1 MEKLLNLSFPSN
13 SQEFLFSSVSKKKES
28 GFHSRSLLSWDKNRP
43 LLRARVTRYP
53 VEIYRFFTGMRMTF
67 STGSRPLFLTNRA
80 TGHVFRIVSA
90 NRSKNR
96 LFPKTSDGVQTI
108 LPIGN
113 GAQPA
118 RVPSIFLVSLRFLEI
133 FFFQNF
139 FFYSFSIVSRIK
151 IIISITRSVVAS
163 SRLALSDYAT
173 ASSLSL
179 SRICL
184 RNRLITGRN
193 DRFSLTFFRA
203 LREFRTDARAN

>member
-53 VEIYRFFTGMRMTF
+53 LEIYRFSTGVRMTF

-113 GAQPA
+113 GGQPC
-118 RVPSIFLVSLRFLEI
+118 LRSFDLSRSFSYPFASWKFFFSKI
-133 FFFQNF
+133 FFSTHFL
-139 FFYSFSIVSRIK
+139 
-151 IIISITRSVVAS
+151 S
-163 SRLALSDYAT
+163 SPGLKL
-173 ASSLSL
+173 
-179 SRICL
+179 
-184 RNRLITGRN
+184 
-193 DRFSLTFFRA
+193 
-203 LREFRTDARAN
+203 

>member
-113 GAQPA
+113 GGQPC
-118 RVPSIFLVSLRFLEI
+118 LRSFDLSRSFSYPFASWKFFFSKI
-133 FFFQNF
+133 FFSAHFL
-139 FFYSFSIVSRIK
+139 
-151 IIISITRSVVAS
+151 S
-163 SRLALSDYAT
+163 SPRLKL
-173 ASSLSL
+173 
-179 SRICL
+179 
-184 RNRLITGRN
+184 
-193 DRFSLTFFRA
+193 
-203 LREFRTDARAN
+203 